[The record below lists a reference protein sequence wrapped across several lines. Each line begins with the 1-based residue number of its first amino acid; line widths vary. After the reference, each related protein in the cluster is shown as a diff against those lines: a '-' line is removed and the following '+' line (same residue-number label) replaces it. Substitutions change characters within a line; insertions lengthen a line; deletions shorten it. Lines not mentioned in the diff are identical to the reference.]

1 MNITQILVEQ
11 ATQRPEAPA
20 IVEAAGAGSRIFT
33 FAELAERSAR
43 AAALLQAAGLRKDDR
58 VLVFQPMS
66 IELYVALLAIFRL
79 GLVATVLDPS
89 AGRGHMEQ
97 CCGIA
102 RPRAFIGPARAHL
115 LRLLCR
121 GLRRIE
127 RHFVTAGWA
136 PRATRWSI
144 LEHYKPLNSI
154 TPCDSSHDALLTFTS
169 GSTGVPKAAVR
180 SHGFLLAQH
189 EALAESIELE
199 PGEVDLPTL
208 PIFVLANLA
217 SGVTTVIPQGD
228 LRRPG
233 FIEPGPVLGQIER
246 HRVTRTV
253 GSPAL
258 YARLLGGARAA
269 GARAAGAHAAEHHTP
284 AAHTAGVHAARGKVA
299 PETRSESGDTGL
311 RTLRKLYTGGAPVF
325 PPLLQELQ
333 SALPLGRV
341 IVVYGSTEA
350 EPISHLDWA
359 DADPADRS
367 AMFAGKGLLVG
378 RPVRQIDLRILR
390 NRWGEPLPAMNAPE
404 FDALALPPEHGGEIV
419 VAGPHVLG
427 GYLNGIGDEETK
439 FRVEGQI
446 WHRTGD
452 AGCLDDQGRL
462 WLLGRAGAVIRDER
476 GTIYPFAAECAA
488 SQLPW
493 IERSALASRDG
504 ERLLAVQPGPRAPAD
519 AGRRV
524 DETLSWA
531 QIDRIVPMPQIPV
544 DRRHNAKVDYPA
556 LMKELKRHGN

>member
-1 MNITQILVEQ
+1 MNITQILFDQ

-20 IVEAAGAGSRIFT
+20 IVEAAGAGSRTLT
-33 FAELAERSAR
+33 FVELAERSAR
-43 AAALLQAAGLRKDDR
+43 AAALLQAAGLRKGDR

-89 AGRGHMEQ
+89 AGRGHIEQ

-102 RPRAFIGPARAHL
+102 RPRAFIGPARAHI
-115 LRLLCR
+115 LRFLCR

-144 LEHYKPLNSI
+144 LERYEPLNSI
-154 TPCDSSHDALLTFTS
+154 TPCDSLHDALLTFTS

-233 FIEPGPVLGQIER
+233 FIEPGPVLEQIER

-258 YARLLGGARAA
+258 YARLLRGARAA
-269 GARAAGAHAAEHHTP
+269 
-284 AAHTAGVHAARGKVA
+284 ARGKSA
-299 PETRSESGDTGL
+299 PEARSECDDTGL

-390 NRWGEPLPAMNAPE
+390 NQWGEPLPAMNAPE

-419 VAGPHVLG
+419 V
-427 GYLNGIGDEETK
+427 
-439 FRVEGQI
+439 
-446 WHRTGD
+446 
-452 AGCLDDQGRL
+452 
-462 WLLGRAGAVIRDER
+462 
-476 GTIYPFAAECAA
+476 
-488 SQLPW
+488 
-493 IERSALASRDG
+493 
-504 ERLLAVQPGPRAPAD
+504 
-519 AGRRV
+519 
-524 DETLSWA
+524 
-531 QIDRIVPMPQIPV
+531 
-544 DRRHNAKVDYPA
+544 
-556 LMKELKRHGN
+556 